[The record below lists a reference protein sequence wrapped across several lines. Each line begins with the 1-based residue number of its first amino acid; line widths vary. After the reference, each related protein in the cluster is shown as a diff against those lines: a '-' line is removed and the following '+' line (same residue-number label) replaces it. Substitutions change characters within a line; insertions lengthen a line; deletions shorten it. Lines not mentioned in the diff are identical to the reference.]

1 MTSPAT
7 GATGAPDLPE
17 YAPVPAIA
25 KGAALNEH
33 GYHVWQVERNLY
45 AVTDNVYMSAFL
57 TTPDG
62 VVIFDA
68 PPNIGH
74 NIRRAVD
81 EITAANG
88 LTNQVTHMVYS
99 HHHATT
105 RERPRCSA
113 GTSSASATRRPGDCC
128 CATMTPPAP
137 SLT

>member
-1 MTSPAT
+1 MTSLAT
-7 GATGAPDLPE
+7 DATGAPDLPE

-68 PPNIGH
+68 PPNIGT
-74 NIRRAVD
+74 ISGVPWTRSPPP
-81 EITAANG
+81 TA
-88 LTNQVTHMVYS
+88 
-99 HHHATT
+99 
-105 RERPRCSA
+105 
-113 GTSSASATRRPGDCC
+113 
-128 CATMTPPAP
+128 
-137 SLT
+137 

>member
-1 MTSPAT
+1 VTTPAT
-7 GATGAPDLPE
+7 GAVGAPDLPE
-17 YAPVPAIA
+17 YVPVPAIA

-81 EITAANG
+81 T
-88 LTNQVTHMVYS
+88 TTP
-99 HHHATT
+99 TT
-105 RERPRCSA
+105 REHPHCLA
-113 GTSSASATRRPGDCC
+113 ETSSGLATRRPGDFC
-128 CATMTPPAP
+128 CATATPPAL
-137 SLT
+137 SRT

>member
-1 MTSPAT
+1 VTSPDTAAT
-7 GATGAPDLPE
+7 GTVDLPG
-17 YAPVPAIA
+17 YAPIPAIA
-25 KGAALNEH
+25 KGTTLNEH

-74 NIRRAVD
+74 NI
-81 EITAANG
+81 T
-88 LTNQVTHMVYS
+88 TQ
-99 HHHATT
+99 TT

-113 GTSSASATRRPGDCC
+113 GTSSASATRRPGACC
-128 CATMTPPAP
+128 CATTTRPAP

>member
-1 MTSPAT
+1 
-7 GATGAPDLPE
+7 
-17 YAPVPAIA
+17 
-25 KGAALNEH
+25 
-33 GYHVWQVERNLY
+33 
-45 AVTDNVYMSAFL
+45 MSAFL

-81 EITAANG
+81 KITTANG
-88 LTNQVTHMVYS
+88 LTNQVTTWS
-99 HHHATT
+99 IRTTTQIT

-128 CATMTPPAP
+128 CATTTPPAP
-137 SLT
+137 SRT

>member
-1 MTSPAT
+1 MTSPTT
-7 GATGAPDLPE
+7 GATDAPEFPE

-74 NIRRAVD
+74 NI
-81 EITAANG
+81 T
-88 LTNQVTHMVYS
+88 TQ
-99 HHHATT
+99 TT

-128 CATMTPPAP
+128 SATMTPPAP
-137 SLT
+137 SRT